1 MEPLFK
7 ISILD
12 QINVLSAELRPVLQ
26 YLMANPK
33 KLSSLV

>member
-1 MEPLFK
+1 M
-7 ISILD
+7 LD
-12 QINVLSAELRPVLQ
+12 QINVLSAERRPMSH